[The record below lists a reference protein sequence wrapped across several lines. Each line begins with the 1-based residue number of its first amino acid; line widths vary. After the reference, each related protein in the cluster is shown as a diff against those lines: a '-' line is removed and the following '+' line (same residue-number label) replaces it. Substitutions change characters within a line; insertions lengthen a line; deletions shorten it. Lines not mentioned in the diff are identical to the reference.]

1 MVRPQLQRKVFT
13 IAIIHHPS
21 KPHTD
26 RFDAVDYT
34 YSSLHRELAL
44 ALERCEPTPSL
55 DSERA

>member
-1 MVRPQLQRKVFT
+1 MVVPQLQRKVLT

-26 RFDAVDYT
+26 RFDVEDYT
-34 YSSLHRELAL
+34 YSCLLHELAL

-55 DSERA
+55 DSKRA